1 MGIKAVKLYFGVI
14 IFFLTCF
21 LLIVSIYMFLSIGTP
36 PSKDIYIQLVTIIFP
51 LILLSNF
58 ALIVFWIKTQKLIA
72 ILPLISIII
81 NLNIIPSFIG
91 INIIT
96 KTETP
101 NSKQLK
107 VATYNVN
114 YFSYKRDINLPAI
127 AKMIQD
133 NNVDIIAMQEFQ
145 PNHYFNINEIIG
157 EFGFLEHNIY
167 RINKD
172 KIGIALFSKYPII
185 NHYILE
191 FEHTGNAILIADIN
205 FMGDTIRVIN
215 THLQTTGY
223 YSTIYG
229 GDGNILNS
237 FKRNFTKREE
247 QVDQLIAIIN
257 SSSYPIIVMGDL
269 NETPHGYAHQSLLN
283 AKLKDAFREAGI
295 GLGGTFFRTMNL
307 IRIDY
312 IMYSPEFRALKYYK
326 VQSKLSDHKPIFSL
340 LEYQN

>member
-14 IFFLTCF
+14 IFLFSIVI
-21 LLIVSIYMFLSIGTP
+21 LLLSIYINYYLGTP
-36 PSKDIYIQLVTIIFP
+36 PSQNIYIQLITIAFPILLFINLSLIIFWIINKKIFS
-51 LILLSNF
+51 LIP
-58 ALIVFWIKTQKLIA
+58 I
-72 ILPLISIII
+72 ISIII
-81 NLNIIPSFIG
+81 NITLLPSFTG
-91 INIIT
+91 FNLGE
-96 KTETP
+96 KKGSL
-101 NSKQLK
+101 NSNKLK

-127 AKMIQD
+127 AKIVKEKD
-133 NNVDIIAMQEFQ
+133 VDIIAMQEFQ

-157 EFGFLEHNIY
+157 EFGFLDHNVY

-172 KIGIALFSKYPII
+172 KIGIAIFSKYPII

-191 FEHTGNAILIADIN
+191 FEETGNAILIADIDLK
-205 FMGDTIRVIN
+205 GDTIRVIN

-229 GDGNILNS
+229 GDGNIINS

-247 QVDQLIAIIN
+247 QVDQLIALIN
-257 SSSYPIIVMGDL
+257 NSSYPLIVMGDI

-283 AKLKDAFREAGI
+283 SGLKDAFREAGN
-295 GLGGTFFRTMNL
+295 GLGGTYFRTLNL

-312 IMYSPEFRALKYYK
+312 ILYSKEFRALNYSK